1 MDAMRETQKCRLTSK
16 WAPNAIKRPPKWERG
31 KTAPQSKNS
40 KWRQNGVAQ
49 LFSKKI
55 LSTEKT
61 SLRFN
66 EIYNFN
72 KLPREKDGSLTKNNF
87 FSKNKI
93 AS

>member
-1 MDAMRETQKCRLTSK
+1 MQLNGRQNGSAG
-16 WAPNAIKRPPKWERG
+16 KRRRNPKIQNG
-31 KTAPQSKNS
+31 
-40 KWRQNGVAQ
+40 RQNGVAQ

-55 LSTEKT
+55 LSTEKA

-72 KLPREKDGSLTKNNF
+72 KLPRETDGSLTKNNF

-93 AS
+93 ASER